1 MFPATYIPRLLIPS
15 IGRRDPAP
23 SWRVP
28 AVISWSGMRGVVT
41 LAAAFAIPETVPGR
55 ETIVFLAFFVTVA
68 TLLLHGLT
76 LPTVIRKLGCARTG
90 SRPTCWRRPRRSSTP
105 CRPRSPDSTSS
116 RRKPTTTSS
125 HTAEKLRRMAEYSA
139 NSVWERLG
147 RPEEEAGESPSAA
160 YRRLRREM
168 LDSERTTFVAR
179 RDSGDI
185 DDEVLRRVLRRLD
198 FEEAAL
204 ARDEH

>member
-1 MFPATYIPRLLIPS
+1 
-15 IGRRDPAP
+15 
-23 SWRVP
+23 
-28 AVISWSGMRGVVT
+28 
-41 LAAAFAIPETVPGR
+41 
-55 ETIVFLAFFVTVA
+55 VTVA

-76 LPTVIRKLGCARTG
+76 LPTVIRKLGVREDGFQADVLAEAQTQFDAVQASI
-90 SRPTCWRRPRRSSTP
+90 SRLDELTAESDTYL
-105 CRPRSPDSTSS
+105 
-116 RRKPTTTSS
+116 S

-168 LDSERTTFVAR
+168 LDSERTTFVSR

-204 ARDEH
+204 ARDDH

>member
-1 MFPATYIPRLLIPS
+1 
-15 IGRRDPAP
+15 
-23 SWRVP
+23 
-28 AVISWSGMRGVVT
+28 
-41 LAAAFAIPETVPGR
+41 
-55 ETIVFLAFFVTVA
+55 
-68 TLLLHGLT
+68 
-76 LPTVIRKLGCARTG
+76 
-90 SRPTCWRRPRRSSTP
+90 
-105 CRPRSPDSTSS
+105 
-116 RRKPTTTSS
+116 
-125 HTAEKLRRMAEYSA
+125 MAEYSA

-147 RPEEEAGESPSAA
+147 RSEAEAGESPSAA